1 MEKKNYPRDLVAE
14 ASGHQKA
21 ENPAAMRKN
30 VSKNL
35 LHKTY
40 LSYFVQGNLI
50 LDIILIIDDIIV
62 CIVMKICGN

>member
-1 MEKKNYPRDLVAE
+1 MAE

-21 ENPAAMRKN
+21 VRILLLCEKN